1 MSTQQKAKVEKV
13 PKTALILGHIS
24 EHGPKTEYDLYRE
37 LPGVSHGTIHYVLK
51 NLTERGG
58 LTIIPSKKREK
69 HPKKLYNL
77 NFIGV
82 VTNLASYFPRPE
94 IGVKEGKEA
103 EYWDSFDDEIRDEIV
118 EFLERQGQLQKYLP
132 FQEIRWLS
140 EHFPG
145 VVRGLVV
152 AATLVCDSLPSLHE
166 KPLVYL
172 LFRASRKEDVEKEA
186 AEEDKYLNYLVEEAF
201 RRKFTDLFF
210 QLMFFLKSKGR
221 TNNNKLRQLAEE
233 HLEDRIHDTFEI
245 KHAVELFG
253 RRKLS
258 SDKMFKSKRSASSSI
273 QQIMP
278 EKQAQSGSSSP
289 A

>member
-1 MSTQQKAKVEKV
+1 MSADKKVKPEKV
-13 PKTALILGHIS
+13 PKTAIILGHIS

-37 LPGVSHGTIHYVLK
+37 LPGISHGTIHYVLK

-94 IGVKEGKEA
+94 MGVAEGKEA
-103 EYWDSFDDEIRDEIV
+103 EYWDSFGDEIRDEIV
-118 EFLERQGQLQKYLP
+118 EFLEKQGRLQEYVP
-132 FQEIRWLS
+132 FQDIRWLS

-145 VVRGLVV
+145 AVRGLVV
-152 AATLVCDSLPSLHE
+152 VATLVCDGLPSLHE
-166 KPLVYL
+166 KPLSYL
-172 LFRASRKEDVEKEA
+172 LFRVARKEDVEKER
-186 AEEDKYLNYLVEEAF
+186 AEEDKYLHYLVDEAF

-221 TNNNKLRQLAEE
+221 TNNYRLRQFAEE
-233 HLEDRIHDTFEI
+233 YLEDRIHETVEI
-245 KHAVELFG
+245 KHGVELFS

-258 SDKMFKSKRSASSSI
+258 SDKMFKSKRPPSSSVK
-273 QQIMP
+273 QIML
-278 EKQAQSGSSSP
+278 EKQSQSGSSSP

>member
-1 MSTQQKAKVEKV
+1 MSADKKVKPEKV

-37 LPGVSHGTIHYVLK
+37 LPGISHGTIHYVLK

-82 VTNLASYFPRPE
+82 VTNLAAYFPRPE
-94 IGVKEGKEA
+94 MGVAEGKET

-118 EFLERQGQLQKYLP
+118 EFLEKQGRLQEYVP

-152 AATLVCDSLPSLHE
+152 VATLVCDSLPSLHE
-166 KPLVYL
+166 KPLSYL
-172 LFRASRKEDVEKEA
+172 LFRAARKEDVEKDA
-186 AEEDKYLNYLVEEAF
+186 AKEDKYLHYLVEEAF

-210 QLMFFLKSKGR
+210 QLMFFLKSRGR
-221 TNNNKLRQLAEE
+221 TNNYRLRQFAEE
-233 HLEDRIHDTFEI
+233 YLEDRIHETVEI
-245 KHAVELFG
+245 KHGVELFG

-258 SDKMFKSKRSASSSI
+258 SDKILKSKRPALTSA
-273 QQIMP
+273 P
-278 EKQAQSGSSSP
+278 AVDTEKQA
-289 A
+289 